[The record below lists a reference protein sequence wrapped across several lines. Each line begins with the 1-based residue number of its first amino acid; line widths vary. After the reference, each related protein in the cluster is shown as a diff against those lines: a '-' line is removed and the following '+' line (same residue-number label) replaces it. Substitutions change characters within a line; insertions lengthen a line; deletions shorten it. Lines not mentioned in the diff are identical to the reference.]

1 MELLT
6 GFLSLAGMVAVA
18 YMLYV
23 LKVLSARLGAVAR
36 MPAVYRLHWLGL
48 VAVVLGAGGR
58 LLVITGLVSTA
69 DSLAILLLYFLPLGI
84 GVSAS
89 LAAVWFYWR
98 WLLRE

>member
-6 GFLSLAGMVAVA
+6 GFLSLAGMAAVA

-23 LKVLSARLGAVAR
+23 LKVLSARLGTVAR

-48 VAVVLGAGGR
+48 FAVMLAAGGR
-58 LLVITGLVSTA
+58 LLVMTGIVSAA
-69 DSLAILLLYFLPLGI
+69 DSLAILLLYFLPLSV

-89 LAAVWFYWR
+89 LGAVWFYWR